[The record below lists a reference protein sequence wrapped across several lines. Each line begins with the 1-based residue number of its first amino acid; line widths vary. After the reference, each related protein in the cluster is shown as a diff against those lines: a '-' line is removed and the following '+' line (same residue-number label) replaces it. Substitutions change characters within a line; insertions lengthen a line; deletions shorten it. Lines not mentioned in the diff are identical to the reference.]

1 MDFAL
6 HFLNMSLPFESKHR
20 SNIIHDFQSEHNTY
34 ASITSYADKID
45 VCDSVILVML
55 IVMLICRRSE
65 WI

>member
-1 MDFAL
+1 
-6 HFLNMSLPFESKHR
+6 MSLPFESKPG
-20 SNIIHDFQSEHNTY
+20 SNIIHDFQSEHSTN